1 MITFDID
8 KLPEAI
14 RNKAKEEGNKL
25 WNNKK
30 LRRTKE
36 DMIARAWL
44 EGFVFCLQGRVT
56 ITDEGKKIKI

>member
-1 MITFDID
+1 MITFDMD

-30 LRRTKE
+30 LRGTKE

-56 ITDEGKKIKI
+56 ITYEGKKIKI